1 MKMLSN
7 GIDARDIRD
16 FEEVMNDEDFRVL
29 NEIVDEKIKDLEE
42 VKGDNFELIADAYF
56 QQIRNSEDIL
66 NETIKYVLEAKRINR
81 DKLLNLLR
89 SAVTS
94 NTVSLL

>member
-7 GIDARDIRD
+7 GIYARDIRD

-89 SAVTS
+89 SAM
-94 NTVSLL
+94 NALEDY

>member
-7 GIDARDIRD
+7 GINARDIRD

-42 VKGDNFELIADAYF
+42 VKGDNFELIADEYY

-66 NETIKYVLEAKRINR
+66 NETVKYVLEAKRINR
-81 DKLLNLLR
+81 DKLLKLLQ
-89 SAVTS
+89 SAM
-94 NTVSLL
+94 NALEDY

>member
-1 MKMLSN
+1 MRMLSN
-7 GIDARDIRD
+7 GINARDIRD

-29 NEIVDEKIKDLEE
+29 NEIVDEKIEDLQE
-42 VKGDNFELIADAYF
+42 VKGDNFELIADEYF

-81 DKLLNLLR
+81 DKLLNLLQ
-89 SAVTS
+89 SAM
-94 NTVSLL
+94 NALEDYW

>member
-7 GIDARDIRD
+7 GLYARDIRA
-16 FEEVMNDEDFRVL
+16 FEDVMNDEDFRAL
-29 NEIVDEKIKDLEE
+29 NEIVDEKIKDLQE

-56 QQIRNSEDIL
+56 QQIRGAEDVL

-89 SAVTS
+89 SAM
-94 NTVSLL
+94 NALEDY

>member
-1 MKMLSN
+1 MKTLSN
-7 GIDARDIRD
+7 GINARDIRD

-29 NEIVDEKIKDLEE
+29 NEIVDEKIKDLQE
-42 VKGDNFELIADAYF
+42 VKGDNFELIADEYY

-81 DKLLNLLR
+81 DKLLKLLQ
-89 SAVTS
+89 SAM
-94 NTVSLL
+94 NALEDY

>member
-7 GIDARDIRD
+7 GINARDIRD

-29 NEIVDEKIKDLEE
+29 NEIVDEKIKDLQE
-42 VKGDNFELIADAYF
+42 VKGDNFELIADEYF

-81 DKLLNLLR
+81 DKLLKLLQ
-89 SAVTS
+89 SAM
-94 NTVSLL
+94 NALEDYW